1 MCDNKDI
8 VAMATQGIPPEAL
21 QDKDIAD
28 ISVTNRALRIKEQLS
43 EASLAMRTLS
53 AIPIMCT
60 IENVRLEE
68 STKRLLVTFRPDR
81 QREGYDATEVI
92 RTDRTDG
99 WRGESVKR
107 LWDGL
112 EGEHVRIYKL
122 TEETGNSE
130 RPRVRVAPYVERLGK
145 AAR

>member
-81 QREGYDATEVI
+81 QREGYSATEVI

-122 TEETGNSE
+122 TEETGNPE
-130 RPRVRVAPYVERLGK
+130 RPRVRVAPYGERLGK